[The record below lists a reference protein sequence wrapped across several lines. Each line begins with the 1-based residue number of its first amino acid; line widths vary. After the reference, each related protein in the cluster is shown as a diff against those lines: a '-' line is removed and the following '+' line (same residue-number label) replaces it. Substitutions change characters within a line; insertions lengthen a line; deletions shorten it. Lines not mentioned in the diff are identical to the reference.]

1 MLYHFRSVRLVFHR
15 QNLGTVSRWGR
26 GRLCGGPEP
35 SRSEGPVS
43 LCGRGLGRGASAS
56 GSQLGLPVS
65 RPHKTA
71 WFTVSCFSCIRLSL
85 KSVWRLIS
93 ILFLIL
99 TNIIQISCAKE
110 SGSGKLTDP
119 RWRRRGSVFPH
130 YALRTLSQRL
140 AEHQHGASLACRL
153 ATSVPPISA
162 SVLPALSHHHPPEM
176 GPKPPEQLPASPI
189 TFSMRDSMALRVT
202 Q

>member
-1 MLYHFRSVRLVFHR
+1 M
-15 QNLGTVSRWGR
+15 
-26 GRLCGGPEP
+26 GGGW
-35 SRSEGPVS
+35 EG
-43 LCGRGLGRGASAS
+43 GASAS

-71 WFTVSCFSCIRLSL
+71 RFRVSCFPCIRLSL

-99 TNIIQISCAKE
+99 TNIIQISCAEE

-130 YALRTLSQRL
+130 YALRTLSQRS

-176 GPKPPEQLPASPI
+176 GPQTPRAAPGLAHYLLHEGLNGPAGHPVAATGCLLLLDDVPPLAGGIVFLLAQVL
-189 TFSMRDSMALRVT
+189 
-202 Q
+202 